1 MSFLAGET
9 RPEHVPGEHLAKWA
23 QGLPKVALH
32 RHLEGSLRLRTL
44 AEIATEYHITL
55 PVYELEALRP
65 YVQITSDPPNF
76 HNYIGKFAL
85 LRYFYVSKDIIQRV
99 AREAI
104 KDAARDNVRYLELRF
119 NPVALSRIRGFALN
133 DAVEWVLD
141 AAEKAQAAH
150 PCRVCLILQVPREE
164 PLTIAN
170 EMVDIAI
177 AHLGPQLR
185 AIDLAGDEVHHPPQR
200 FAEPFRRA
208 KQAGVHI
215 IAHAGEAMGAE
226 SVRNVLTYLDAERI
240 GHGIR
245 SIEDPAVL
253 QMLREREVTLEVCP
267 TSNFQ
272 TGAAPNPP
280 AHPLYD
286 LYNLGIRVTVNTD
299 NPSIS
304 ATSLSNEYVV
314 SVRDIG
320 LKPGAI
326 YRMLRN
332 AVDAAFIP
340 DEERAWLWDTI
351 HSGLAPYPGAQEVF
365 SAPR

>member
-1 MSFLAGET
+1 MSFFVSEAS
-9 RPEHVPGEHLAKWA
+9 PDHMPGEHLAKWA

-44 AEIATEYHITL
+44 AEIASEYHITL
-55 PVYELEALRP
+55 PVYEIEALRP

-76 HNYIGKFAL
+76 HNYIGKFPL
-85 LRYFYVSKDIIQRV
+85 LRHFYVSRDIIQRIV
-99 AREAI
+99 SETI
-104 KDAARDNVRYLELRF
+104 EDAARDNVRYFELRF
-119 NPVALSRIRGFALN
+119 NPVALSRIRNFALSEVV
-133 DAVEWVLD
+133 DWVV
-141 AAEKAQAAH
+141 AAAARAQEAH
-150 PCRVCLILQVPREE
+150 HCRTCLILQIPRED
-164 PLTIAN
+164 PVSIA
-170 EMVDIAI
+170 EEIVDIAI
-177 AHLGPQLR
+177 AHLGSQVR
-185 AIDLAGDEVHHPPQR
+185 AVDLAGDEVNYPPQL
-200 FAEPFRRA
+200 FAAPFRRA
-208 KQAGVHI
+208 KQAGLHI
-215 IAHAGEAMGAE
+215 IGHAGEAMGAE
-226 SVRNVLTYLDAERI
+226 SVRNALTYLDAERI

-253 QMLREREVTLEVCP
+253 QMLRERGTTLEVCP

-280 AHPLYD
+280 EHPLYD
-286 LYNLGIRVTVNTD
+286 LYHLGIRVTVNTD

-320 LKPGAI
+320 LKPGTI

-340 DEERAWLWDTI
+340 DDERDWLWDTI
-351 HSGLAPYPGAQEVF
+351 YDGLAPYPGAQKIF